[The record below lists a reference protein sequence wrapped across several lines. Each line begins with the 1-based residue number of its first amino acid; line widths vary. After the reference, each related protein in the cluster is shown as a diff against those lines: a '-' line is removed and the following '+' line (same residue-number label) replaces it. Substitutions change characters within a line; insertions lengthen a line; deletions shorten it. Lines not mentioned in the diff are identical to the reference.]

1 MIRLGLLFPKH
12 LNLNG
17 DSGNL
22 EVLSRQ
28 FEWRGHEVELVE
40 LHELRDLSQPL
51 HFVLVGHGSEAA
63 WADIRVEFG
72 SMTNDLKTLLD
83 AAVPVLAIS
92 TGFEAAIRSGLVTAG
107 PLSALPER
115 ISKFSVVETDGQ
127 QLLGYVNVDTNLPEF
142 FRQGSFIGTALHGPV
157 LSKNPALLDEL
168 LAAIASKAQVKL
180 NPIRDAKKADL
191 LADLIAEVWKLES
204 ELANE

>member
-1 MIRLGLLFPKH
+1 MIHLGLLFPKH

-40 LHELRDLSQPL
+40 LHELPDLSQPL
-51 HFVLVGHGSEAA
+51 HFVLTGHGSEAA
-63 WADIRVEFG
+63 WADIRAEFE
-72 SMTNDLKTLLD
+72 SMTNGLKALLD
-83 AAVPVLAIS
+83 SGVPVLAIS

>member
-1 MIRLGLLFPKH
+1 MIRLGVLFRKH

-17 DSGNL
+17 DFGNL

-40 LHELRDLSQPL
+40 LHESRDLNRPL
-51 HFVLVGHGSEAA
+51 HFVLIGHGSEAA
-63 WADIRVEFG
+63 WADIRGQFD
-72 SMTNDLKTLLD
+72 SMTNNLRALLESG
-83 AAVPVLAIS
+83 VPILAIS
-92 TGFEAAIRSGLVTAG
+92 TGFEAAIRSGLVTSE

-115 ISKFSVVETDGQ
+115 ISKFRVVENDGQ
-127 QLLGYVNVDTNLPEF
+127 SLLGYINVDTNLPEF

-157 LSKNPALLDEL
+157 LSKNPTLLVEL
-168 LAAIASKAQVKL
+168 LNSIASKANVKL
-180 NPIRDAKKADL
+180 DPIRDAKKADL

>member
-17 DSGNL
+17 DLGNA

-28 FEWRGHEVELVE
+28 FEWRGHAVELVG
-40 LHELRDLSQPL
+40 LQELRDLSQPL
-51 HFVLVGHGSEAA
+51 NFVLIGHGSEAA
-63 WADIRVEFG
+63 WDDIRAEFE
-72 SMTNDLKTLLD
+72 SMTNGLKALLD
-83 AAVPVLAIS
+83 SGVPVLAIS

-157 LSKNPALLDEL
+157 LSKNSTLLEEL
-168 LAAIASKAQVKL
+168 LNSIASKANVKL
-180 NPIRDAKKADL
+180 DPIRDAKKVDL